1 MRRRQSTLPEK
12 YSGRAMDEPISSEK
26 CLGCSV
32 FNSTTLEIDARRI
45 KNEFKS
51 RNNYL
56 PFLTVNVTLDGS
68 FSLVKKAIEDKF
80 IGHRKG

>member
-1 MRRRQSTLPEK
+1 M
-12 YSGRAMDEPISSEK
+12 
-26 CLGCSV
+26 